1 MALVDQTP
9 REPSAPELK
18 AMVRVATSKL
28 AKLGVVVPI
37 PIRPFGPIVMEPIV
51 EVPLRPVTEIVPPT
65 VKLEEAFRIPLTK
78 RLELMV
84 EEAVERKPVKVE
96 RPSTFKVEEAE
107 SGPLTLKLELTVE
120 EALEINPP
128 AKVERPL
135 ANRVEEAFKTPET
148 WKFPATVEEAEE
160 IKPARVES
168 PAISAV
174 EAKVTEDEA

>member
-1 MALVDQTP
+1 
-9 REPSAPELK
+9 
-18 AMVRVATSKL
+18 MVRVATSKL

-96 RPSTFKVEEAE
+96 RPSTFKVEEADNE
-107 SGPLTLKLELTVE
+107 PTTFKPAFTVE
-120 EALEINPP
+120 EA
-128 AKVERPL
+128 VER
-135 ANRVEEAFKTPET
+135 
-148 WKFPATVEEAEE
+148 
-160 IKPARVES
+160 KPALAVRRPLIPKV
-168 PAISAV
+168 PA
-174 EAKVTEDEA
+174 